1 MANRI
6 LEDSIP
12 VDFDCSTSG
21 FFKEVDEAKK
31 DWFHWLTGILWI
43 LLEFISK
50 YLHKVFVRECYSFP
64 SLSGCHQLSGMIV
77 HSSFLLGVS
86 KDQ

>member
-31 DWFHWLTGILWI
+31 D
-43 LLEFISK
+43 
-50 YLHKVFVRECYSFP
+50 
-64 SLSGCHQLSGMIV
+64 
-77 HSSFLLGVS
+77 
-86 KDQ
+86 